1 MQAVDR
7 TLLFVLAFLSMLA
20 VTPLWAESSERTGG
34 ATVLAI
40 VQATPQTATN
50 VINTDHTVTGT
61 ATDSISGNPLVGY
74 DMTFNVLTGPNTGAT
89 GGGLTDAN
97 GQVTFTY
104 TGSGGVGDDSIEVCV
119 SFAPPARTGRPA
131 LGLPP
136 LDCDTVTKTWTAPT
150 PTATA
155 TSVPTGT
162 AIAATTTPTPT
173 PVPSPTTTPA
183 QLPITGSADGGS
195 SLPWVILGLAAL
207 AALTLLAGATLLKR
221 AR

>member
-20 VTPLWAESSERTGG
+20 VTPLWADSSERTGG

-50 VINTDHTVTGT
+50 VISTDHTVTGT

-97 GQVTFTY
+97 GEVTFTY

-131 LGLPP
+131 LGLP
-136 LDCDTVTKTWTAPT
+136 LDCDTVTKTWIDPT

-155 TSVPTGT
+155 TAVPTAT
-162 AIAATTTPTPT
+162 VIATTTTPTPT
-173 PVPSPTTTPA
+173 PLPSPTITPA
-183 QLPITGSADGGS
+183 QLPVTGSGDGGS
-195 SLPWVILGLAAL
+195 SLPWVILGISAFT
-207 AALTLLAGATLLKR
+207 ALTLAAGATVLKR